1 MTELEKRL
9 EVLWKNQN
17 PFVVY
22 RLPKSK
28 KIHIFF
34 QNLEIIFPYGLHQI
48 LQILMFFALIYPQ
61 GKK

>member
-34 QNLEIIFPYGLHQI
+34 QEDNQLHKTDD
-48 LQILMFFALIYPQ
+48 FS
-61 GKK
+61 